1 MVWCSILLR
10 NLDGILV
17 ADSLPEARGG
27 GGDTVCCRSVVPPEV
42 TLLFSPA
49 PLELSPSRVFGLDAA
64 GDWTTLDLL
73 DCWMVEEVLLLLP
86 LAKDDSIRLVALL
99 TLSLAFD
106 LKLMSTTD
114 FDFVVD
120 ARRS

>member
-1 MVWCSILLR
+1 M
-10 NLDGILV
+10 V
-17 ADSLPEARGG
+17 ADSLPEDRGG

-73 DCWMVEEVLLLLP
+73 DCWIEELLP
-86 LAKDDSIRLVALL
+86 FAIDDSIRLVALL
-99 TLSLAFD
+99 TLSL
-106 LKLMSTTD
+106 KQMSGL
-114 FDFVVD
+114 
-120 ARRS
+120 